1 MRSVL
6 IMALKDIRLLWR
18 DRFGMFWVVAFPL
31 LMALF
36 FGSIFGSGGS
46 RAGNMKIA
54 VIDEIRAEATA
65 DFIEQLKTA
74 EVLTVALMPLDSARS
89 LVQAGKLAAYVLLK
103 DDSSSG
109 SYNPFT
115 IPPTEI
121 GIDPARR
128 FEAEFLRGMITKA
141 HFATLQ
147 NRISDPEKMKPI
159 LRSGLAELDTASGL
173 ADNERRILK
182 NLLGSFDELVDLS
195 GKTDSTAST
204 ETAKFSPF
212 GESNIEV
219 VQITNN
225 RNMPRSAFEI
235 TFPQALTWALL
246 GCTLTFALSIVT
258 ERTRGTYLRLRLA
271 PVSRGQILAGK
282 GAACL
287 IVNVVVCSALMI
299 FGVLVFGVR
308 IGYPLGLVVA
318 IVSSALCFVGL
329 MMLISVIGRTEQAVG
344 GAGWAVML
352 VMAMAGGGMVPLM
365 AMPSWMLTISNFSV
379 VKWAIYALEGAVWR
393 GFTMS
398 QMLVPAGALV
408 AVGAVAYIIGV
419 SLLTRFDR

>member
-54 VIDEIRAEATA
+54 VIDEIRTDATA
-65 DFIEQLKTA
+65 DFIEQLKTV
-74 EVLTVALMPLDSARS
+74 EVLTVAPMPLDSARS

-103 DDSSSG
+103 GDSSSG

-141 HFATLQ
+141 HFATMQ
-147 NRISDPEKMKPI
+147 NRISDPRKMKPI

-173 ADNERRILK
+173 ADNERRVLK
-182 NLLGSFDELVDLS
+182 NLLSSYDEFVDLS

-204 ETAKFSPF
+204 EAEKFSPF

-271 PVSRGQILAGK
+271 PVSRGHILAGK

-308 IGYPLGLVVA
+308 IGNPLGLVIA

-329 MMLISVIGRTEQAVG
+329 MMLISVVGRTEQAVG

>member
-54 VIDEIRAEATA
+54 VIDEIRTDATA
-65 DFIEQLKTA
+65 DFIEQLETA
-74 EVLTVALMPLDSARS
+74 EVLTVVLMPLDSARS
-89 LVQAGKLAAYVLLK
+89 LVQAGKLAAYVFLK
-103 DDSSSG
+103 GDSSSG

-141 HFATLQ
+141 HFATMQ

-173 ADNERRILK
+173 ADNERRVLK
-182 NLLGSFDELVDLS
+182 NLLSSYDEFVDLS
-195 GKTDSTAST
+195 GNTDTAASARA
-204 ETAKFSPF
+204 EKFSPF

-287 IVNVVVCSALMI
+287 IVNVVVCSALMV

-308 IGYPLGLVVA
+308 IGNPLGLVIA